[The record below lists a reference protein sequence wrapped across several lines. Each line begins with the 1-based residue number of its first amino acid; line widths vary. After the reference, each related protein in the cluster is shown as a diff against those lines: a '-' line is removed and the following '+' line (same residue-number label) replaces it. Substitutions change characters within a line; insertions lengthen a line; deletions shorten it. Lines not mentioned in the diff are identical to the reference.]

1 MLNYVNS
8 MAWGEVFNPPTCTC
22 DGCQVPT
29 YASAAPVAGQVRWQ
43 VISIG
48 VMFVVGVPLNSIDV
62 L

>member
-1 MLNYVNS
+1 MLT
-8 MAWGEVFNPPTCTC
+8 AWLGVKS